1 MKEKLTIVK
10 VGGNII
16 DDETALEEFTQ
27 VFSRIQGRKL
37 LVHGGGKIATKTAS
51 ALGIKTQMIDGR
63 RITGDDMID
72 VAVMTY
78 AGLVNKKIIALL
90 YKENVLAIGLTGAD
104 GNAILASKR
113 PIKNGIDYGWVGD
126 VEKVNGALI
135 NNLLKVGTTPVFC
148 ALTHD
153 GKGHMLN
160 TNADTIAN
168 EVAIALSSYFDVSL
182 NFCFELSGVLKD
194 INDPNSLVKSI
205 DFTSYQELKENDIV
219 TAGMIP
225 KLDNA
230 FNAISKGVTCVN
242 ILNVDSLA
250 QLDNKNYHE
259 YTTLH

>member
-1 MKEKLTIVK
+1 MKERLTIVK

-16 DDETALEEFTQ
+16 DDEVALQNFTQ

-51 ALGIKTQMIDGR
+51 ALGIETQMIDGR

-78 AGLVNKKIIALL
+78 AGLINKKIVAQL
-90 YKENVLAIGLTGAD
+90 YKGNVSAIGLTGAD

-113 PIKNGIDYGWVGD
+113 PVKNGIDFGWVGD
-126 VEKVNGALI
+126 VEKVNGVFINDLI
-135 NNLLKVGTTPVFC
+135 KAGVTPVFC

-153 GKGHMLN
+153 GQGHMLN

-168 EVAIALSSYFDVSL
+168 EVAIVLSSYFDVSL
-182 NFCFELSGVLKD
+182 NYCFELSGVMKD
-194 INDPNSLVKSI
+194 LNDSSSLIKEI
-205 DFTSYQELKENDIV
+205 DLAYYQELKKSEIV
-219 TAGMIP
+219 AGGMIP

-230 FNAISKGVTCVN
+230 FDAISRGVTCVN
-242 ILNVDSLA
+242 ILNVTSLA
-250 QLDNKNYHE
+250 QLDNENYHE
-259 YTTLH
+259 YTILH